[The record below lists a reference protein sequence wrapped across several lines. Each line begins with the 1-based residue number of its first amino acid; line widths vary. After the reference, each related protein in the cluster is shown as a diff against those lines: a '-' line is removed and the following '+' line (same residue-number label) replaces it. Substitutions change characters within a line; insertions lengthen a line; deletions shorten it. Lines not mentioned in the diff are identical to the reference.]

1 MSQGSEHIDS
11 RETADLTEVHAAI
24 QRENKDPSADV
35 TPVPL
40 WVTLLCGA
48 AVCWAGAYVGMFHG
62 GFDSNV
68 YNEFESSPAVLFPQ
82 PQRATAKAGAVVEED
97 MVAIGKSVYLGNCQA
112 CHVANGAG
120 QPGAIPPLAG
130 SEWVLGNE
138 KRLAMVLLK
147 GLMGPITV
155 KAAPYNGVMPPWEA
169 ALSDKKIAAVMTYIR
184 QEWGNKAG
192 PVTPAQITAARKE
205 FASKK
210 VSWTEAEIKQI
221 PEDAKLEGGAPAA
234 GATPAAAA
242 PAAAPAAGAAP
253 AAPATPAPAA
263 PAATPAPAPAPAA
276 DAPAPPADPADAG
289 KAGYMTICAAC
300 HQPTGAGLPGVFPPL
315 TKSEYVNGNPE
326 RLTAMVLKGINPPFK
341 YRDITYGVPM
351 IPQEAALTDD
361 KIAAILTFVRSSF
374 ENSAPP
380 VTTEFVAGV
389 RAKFIDRKTP
399 WTEAELTGWPD
410 AK

>member
-40 WVTLLCGA
+40 WVTMLCGV

-82 PQRATAKAGAVVEED
+82 PERANAKAGAAVPED
-97 MVAIGKSVYLGNCQA
+97 MVAIGKGVYLGNCQA
-112 CHVANGAG
+112 CHTANGAG
-120 QPGAIPPLAG
+120 QPPLIPPLVG
-130 SEWVLGNE
+130 SEWVNGNE
-138 KRLAMVLLK
+138 KRATMILLK
-147 GLMGPITV
+147 GLMGQV
-155 KAAPYNGVMPPWEA
+155 KVNGATYNGVMPPWEGS
-169 ALSDKKIAAVMTYIR
+169 LNDKKIAAVLTYIR

-192 PVTPAQITAARKE
+192 PIATAQVAAARKE
-205 FASKK
+205 FSAKK
-210 VSWTEAEIKQI
+210 VSWTEAELLQI
-221 PEDAKLEGGAPAA
+221 PEDAKLEG
-234 GATPAAAA
+234 AA
-242 PAAAPAAGAAP
+242 PAGGAP
-253 AAPATPAPAA
+253 AAPATPVSEVPAA
-263 PAATPAPAPAPAA
+263 APTEPVNA
-276 DAPAPPADPADAG
+276 ADAG
-289 KAGYMTICAAC
+289 KTGYMTICIAC
-300 HQPTGAGLPGVFPPL
+300 HQPTGQGLPGAFPSL
-315 TKSEYVNGNPE
+315 VKSEYVNGSPE

-341 YRDITYGVPM
+341 YKDATYLVPM
-351 IPQEAALTDD
+351 IPQEAVLADD

-380 VTTEFVAGV
+380 VTTEFVANV
-389 RAKFIDRKTP
+389 RKKFIDRKTA
-399 WTEAELTGWPD
+399 WTEAELNGWPAE